1 MEWAADILA
10 GMTLWHWVGVGIV
23 LLTLEVAVGTFD
35 LLWVALAAFSTA
47 LFALAAPDPYGGWEG
62 QLVWFA
68 AVALLL
74 VALGRTVFR
83 GLRTRASTH
92 PKLND
97 RMAQLLGR
105 PGEATIAFENG
116 EGHVKIGDTVW
127 PARQVGEGAPLRPGD
142 DIIVS
147 GSEGTILKVRRQG

>member
-116 EGHVKIGDTVW
+116 EGHVKIGRYHRVRLRGDHPEG
-127 PARQVGEGAPLRPGD
+127 PAAGLANPFRPCRFARVD
-142 DIIVS
+142 W
-147 GSEGTILKVRRQG
+147 RR